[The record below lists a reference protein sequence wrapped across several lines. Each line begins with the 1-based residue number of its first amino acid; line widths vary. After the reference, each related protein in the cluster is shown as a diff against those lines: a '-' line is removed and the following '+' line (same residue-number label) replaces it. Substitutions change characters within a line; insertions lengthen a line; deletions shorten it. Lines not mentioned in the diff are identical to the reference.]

1 MIRPLVALVFLF
13 AQPTFAAVSPPAV
26 TDLDRIVAIVNN
38 DVITL
43 TELEDRL
50 IETRKQLAAERIAAP
65 PEDVLRRQLLE
76 RMVMERVQ
84 LQLAAQLGIRVADS
98 DIDRAMDEVA
108 RRNKMTTDDLLKVL
122 TREGLD
128 PAAYRARLREQIAMQ
143 QLLDRE
149 VANQVSVS
157 DSEISNF
164 LQNAR
169 RSGSEFE
176 YHLSHIFIGLPE
188 ASSSE
193 QIQAAKA
200 RAEKIHAEVKAGED
214 FARAA
219 VTYSQADDALNGG
232 SLDWRKSGQLP
243 DLFVNALAKLK
254 PGGISPVLRGPNGF
268 HILKL
273 NDRRGGEATA
283 AVTQTHVRHIL
294 LRPSEIQSLD
304 DARAAL
310 RQLRT
315 RVEAGEDFAQLAREH
330 SEDSASASQGGD
342 LGWVEPKTLVP
353 EFETAMNQLQPGQ
366 LSDVVRTPFGV
377 HLIQVLDR
385 RQQSGGD
392 ERARNEARR
401 QIHARKAEDRYQQW
415 LRQLRDEAYVEY
427 LLEEAP

>member
-1 MIRPLVALVFLF
+1 MIRPLLALMVLF
-13 AQPTFAAVSPPAV
+13 AQAASAAVSPSAV

-50 IETRKQLAAERIAAP
+50 VETRKQLTAERIAAP
-65 PEDVLRRQLLE
+65 PEEVLRRQLLE
-76 RMVMERVQ
+76 RMVIERVQ

-98 DIDRAMDEVA
+98 DIDRAMGEVA
-108 RRNKMTTDDLLKVL
+108 RRNKMTADELLKVL

-157 DSEISNF
+157 DSEINNF

-169 RSGSEFE
+169 RRGGDEFE
-176 YHLSHIFIGLPE
+176 YHLSHIFVALPE
-188 ASSSE
+188 AASSE
-193 QIQAAKA
+193 QIQAAKT

-232 SLDWRKSGQLP
+232 SLDWRKGGQLP
-243 DLFVNALAKLK
+243 DLFVNALAKLA
-254 PGGISPVLRGPNGF
+254 PGDISPVLRGPNGF

-273 NDRRGGEATA
+273 NDRRGGEAAA

-310 RQLRT
+310 RQLRA
-315 RVEAGEDFAQLAREH
+315 RIDAGEDFARLAREH

-366 LSDVVRTPFGV
+366 LSDIVRTPFGV

-385 RQQSGGD
+385 RQQSAGD

-415 LRQLRDEAYVEY
+415 
-427 LLEEAP
+427 

>member
-1 MIRPLVALVFLF
+1 MIRPLVALTFLF
-13 AQPTFAAVSPPAV
+13 TLPASAAVSPSAV

-50 IETRKQLAAERIAAP
+50 VETRKQLAAERIAAP
-65 PEDVLRRQLLE
+65 PEEVLRRQLLE
-76 RMVMERVQ
+76 RMVIERVQ

-108 RRNKMTTDDLLKVL
+108 RRNKMTTDELLKVL

-176 YHLSHIFIGLPE
+176 YHLSHIFIALPE
-188 ASSSE
+188 AASSE

-243 DLFVNALAKLK
+243 DLFVSALAKLT
-254 PGGISPVLRGPNGF
+254 PGEVSPVLRGPNGF

-315 RVEAGEDFAQLAREH
+315 RIEAGEDFARVAREH

-366 LSDVVRTPFGV
+366 LSDIVRTPFGV